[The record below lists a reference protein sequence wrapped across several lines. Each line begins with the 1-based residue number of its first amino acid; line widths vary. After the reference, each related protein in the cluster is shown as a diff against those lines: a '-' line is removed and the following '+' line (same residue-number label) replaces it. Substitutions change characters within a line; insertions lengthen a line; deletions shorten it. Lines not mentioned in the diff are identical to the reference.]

1 MAPCSDEIKAA
12 AFERKT
18 IISELFRKTSEAKV
32 DVVRKVVKD
41 MVDQGLKF
49 IVFCDRAF

>member
-1 MAPCSDEIKAA
+1 MFGRNKGGCI
-12 AFERKT
+12 RKT

-49 IVFCDRAF
+49 IVFATTRH